1 MGAENKSQLG
11 QEPTLCSSGSI
22 CNTQSKC
29 GCWSSKAYTLVA
41 DGDGGGDNAKSLTE
55 KRGGHRR

>member
-1 MGAENKSQLG
+1 MLRISLSLDKNLLCVPLG
-11 QEPTLCSSGSI
+11 TYAI
-22 CNTQSKC
+22 HRVKC

-41 DGDGGGDNAKSLTE
+41 DGDGGCDNAKSLTE